1 MRVLVQEVKRA
12 SVTIDDKLYSS
23 INRGFLL
30 FVGFTNGDNE
40 ETLRKMR
47 DKVIKLRIFP
57 DENGKTNLSLDQVNG
72 EILAVS
78 QFTLYGDMSEGN
90 RPSFVKSMKPDE
102 ARVLFALWN
111 NLLKEK
117 MPSLQTGVFQ
127 ADMQVELIND
137 GPFTIWLDSDEL
149 FKK

>member
-12 SVTIDDKLYSS
+12 SVTINDELYSS
-23 INRGFLL
+23 INKGFLL
-30 FVGFTNGDNE
+30 FVGFTDGDNE

-57 DENGKTNLSLDQVNG
+57 DENGKTNLSLDQVGG
-72 EILAVS
+72 EILSVS

-117 MPSLQTGVFQ
+117 MPTLKTGVFQ